1 METRRPAMASATLSD
16 ASAPAL
22 RRRSQG
28 RRTLLALALVCVL
41 PVLASYLAFYV
52 WQPAGRVNF
61 GVLLSPLPLGAETLP
76 GVAGQPEFSA
86 DELRGRWTLVLA
98 APAACPSACVDALY
112 RMRQTRLAQGKEMER
127 VARLWLVSDDGRP
140 GTALLAEH
148 AGLRVARASGAWLQS
163 LPEANAGRIF
173 LVDPR
178 GQVMMRF
185 PDAVDATEDT
195 RGMMRDLQ
203 RLLKYSALGRG
214 EGQ

>member
-1 METRRPAMASATLSD
+1 METRRPAMASATLSN
-16 ASAPAL
+16 ASSPPL

-28 RRTLLALALVCVL
+28 RRTLLALALACAL

-61 GVLLSPLPLGAETLP
+61 GTLLTPASLEGETLP
-76 GVAGQPEFSA
+76 GVAGQPDFSA
-86 DELRGRWTLVLA
+86 GQLQGRWTLVLA

-112 RMRQTRLAQGKEMER
+112 RMRQTRLAQGKEKER
-127 VARLWLVSDDGRP
+127 VARLWLVTGEAQP
-140 GTALLAEH
+140 GAALLAEH
-148 AGLRVARASGAWLQS
+148 EGLRVARAAESWLRD
-163 LPEANAGRIF
+163 LPEANAGRVF

-214 EGQ
+214 EGL